1 MRWIERMKKSIRTWL
16 NVEEANPL
24 EIRITESL
32 DYEGNAVKN
41 RIWYRGD
48 SNELQQLYE
57 QISTNIDKSVD
68 KYKFWAS
75 NSSKGMEIR
84 KIHTGLPSMIIDMLA
99 AIITGDLSS
108 IEIENE
114 ECRDI
119 WENIETDNDFIKKL
133 EKAVKETLYIGDGA
147 FKISYSKDISEYPI
161 IEFFPGEKIEP
172 VIKRDR
178 LRAIKFKTAYYVKEK
193 KYVLIEEYGYGY
205 IKYKLMHNDKEVP
218 LDAIEETA
226 GLTDVAFAGCETD
239 AEGNITKPGAYMM
252 AVPIK
257 FFESGKWDGRG
268 QSVFDR
274 KIDAF
279 DAFDEVFSQW
289 MDALRAGRTNRYI
302 PESLIPRG
310 INGELLKPNPFDN
323 RFIKIADNMAE
334 NSQNKIDVESPEIRH
349 ESYLQSYITALD
361 LCLQGLIS
369 PSTLGIDVKK
379 LDNADAQR
387 EKEKATLYTRNAVI
401 EALSACIPKLVDSA
415 VRAYAELHNMSIES
429 ADAVVNF
436 GYYANPSFE
445 SQIETVGK
453 GKNYGIMST
462 EACVEELYGDS
473 KDNDWKKEEV
483 MRLKEEHGIATVE
496 EPAVNL
502 EGVNIDDV

>member
-1 MRWIERMKKSIRTWL
+1 MRWIEKMKKSIRTWL

-32 DYEGNAVKN
+32 DYEGNAARN

-57 QISTNIDKSVD
+57 QISYNIDRNVD

-75 NSSKGMEIR
+75 DSSKGMEIR
-84 KIHTGLPSMIIDMLA
+84 KIHTGLPSLIIDMLA

-108 IEIENE
+108 IEIENAQ
-114 ECRDI
+114 CREI
-119 WENIETDNDFIKKL
+119 WEKTEEDNTFIKNL

-147 FKISYSKDISEYPI
+147 FKISFSSDISKYPI
-161 IEFFPGEKIEP
+161 IEFYSGEKIEP
-172 VIKRDR
+172 VIKRGR
-178 LRAIKFKTAYYVKEK
+178 LIAIKFKTVYYQREK
-193 KYVLIEEYGYGY
+193 KYVLVEEYGYGY

-218 LDAIEETA
+218 LETLDDTI
-226 GLTDVAFAGCETD
+226 GLVDVAFAGCRTD
-239 AEGNITKPGAYMM
+239 AEGNVIEPGAYMM
-252 AVPIK
+252 AEPIK
-257 FFESGKWDGRG
+257 FFESGKWEGRG

-310 INGELLKPNPFDN
+310 VNGELMKPNAFDN
-323 RFIKIADNMAE
+323 RYIKIADNMAE

-387 EKEKATLYTRNAVI
+387 EKEKATLYTRNAVV
-401 EALSACIPKLVDSA
+401 EALSKCIPRLVDSA
-415 VRAYAELHNMSIES
+415 VRSYAEFNNMRIDSV
-429 ADAVVNF
+429 DAVVNF

-445 SQIETVGK
+445 SQVETVGK
-453 GKNYGIMST
+453 ARNYKIMSI
-462 EACVEELYGDS
+462 EASVEELYGDS
-473 KDNDWKKEEV
+473 KDDDWKKEEV

-496 EPAVNL
+496 EPALNL
-502 EGVNIDDV
+502 EGVNVDV